1 MRNYHRIQHYM
12 REVTAD
18 GSFTGKL
25 PRGTLG
31 LLIRTCGSTWRLQV
45 LFALLKDDVDQLR
58 YGNEKMAWIK
68 KWSRFVEYISEVSWR
83 TPHM

>member
-31 LLIRTCGSTWRLQV
+31 LLIRIAAV
-45 LFALLKDDVDQLR
+45 LGDYK
-58 YGNEKMAWIK
+58 YC
-68 KWSRFVEYISEVSWR
+68 SRF
-83 TPHM
+83 